1 MGGKYLLDTNVVIAF
16 LNGETEIGQRL
27 ETGPEIFLSAVVFGE
42 LSFGAV
48 KSNRPQANMERL
60 EEFSRSCTLVGT
72 DTGTGRSYGQLKLD
86 LRRKGRPIP
95 ENDIWIAACALQH
108 DLTLVTRDRHFK
120 YVEGL
125 PFEAW

>member
-1 MGGKYLLDTNVVIAF
+1 MAGRYLLDTNIVIAIF
-16 LNGETEIGQRL
+16 NGEATIGQRL
-27 ETGPEIFLSAVVFGE
+27 ETGPEIFLSSVVFGE
-42 LSFGAV
+42 LYFGAV
-48 KSNRPQANMERL
+48 KSNRPEANMGQV
-60 EEFSRSCTLVGT
+60 EEFARACTLVGN
-72 DTGTGRSYGQLKLD
+72 DDGTGRSYGALKYD
-86 LRRKGRPIP
+86 LRRRGRPIP